1 MNNLITNAIYDDAHV
16 LLKST
21 FTKEKCVKYYGLLL
35 FCMALHKSNRTELTE
50 WQNVRRDLIK
60 RFIFFTT
67 WKFLDC
73 LMSACLVS
81 GVSKSGLMHVKYTA
95 DKILSDSPISWSDL
109 VVKVNVI
116 WPDFVIFFQWS
127 DLFVC
132 NEFWNIFYST
142 EIRWNHLDSL
152 ITF

>member
-1 MNNLITNAIYDDAHV
+1 
-16 LLKST
+16 
-21 FTKEKCVKYYGLLL
+21 
-35 FCMALHKSNRTELTE
+35 MALHKSNRTELTE

-95 DKILSDSPISWSDL
+95 DKILSDSPISLSDL

-116 WPDFVIFFQWS
+116 WPDFVIFFQWN
-127 DLFVC
+127 DLFVWWILKFFLFRR
-132 NEFWNIFYST
+132 NKMKSLGLFHNNLATFSSIQNQSFHYSYT
-142 EIRWNHLDSL
+142 YG
-152 ITF
+152 